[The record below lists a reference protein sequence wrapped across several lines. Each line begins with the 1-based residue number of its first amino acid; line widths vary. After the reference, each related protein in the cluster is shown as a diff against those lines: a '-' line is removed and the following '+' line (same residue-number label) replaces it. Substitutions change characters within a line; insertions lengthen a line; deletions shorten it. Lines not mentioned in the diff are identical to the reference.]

1 MVNSHSLLCLVV
13 FVLLSICIW
22 DALHLEITKPPLG
35 GSDQSWLAAL
45 FGRAAICQFA
55 AESLHFPTWWHMI
68 MIIQR
73 REAGFFFKWPDS
85 LGDGKCLMGINIE
98 KLRLSTFSIGARFYH
113 RHKLFNENW
122 FNILPAISCGEVWI
136 PAQARLGLG
145 RQPHL
150 AWLTADIGA
159 GIKRYIFVF
168 VFVVVF
174 GRQPSLTQMT
184 GDIWAKI

>member
-1 MVNSHSLLCLVV
+1 MTNSHSLLCLVV

-73 REAGFFFKWPDS
+73 REASFFFKWPDPF
-85 LGDGKCLMGINIE
+85 GDGKCLMGINIE
-98 KLRLSTFSIGARFYH
+98 KLRLSTFSIGARSYH
-113 RHKLFNENW
+113 LCIHKLFNENW
-122 FNILPAISCGEVWI
+122 GQDVDPTSFPQY
-136 PAQARLGLG
+136 P
-145 RQPHL
+145 
-150 AWLTADIGA
+150 
-159 GIKRYIFVF
+159 
-168 VFVVVF
+168 VVKF
-174 GRQPSLTQMT
+174 GFLRKPDLDLVDSLTWHGWQLT
-184 GDIWAKI
+184 SGQGSNDIYLYLSL